1 MPLTGPA
8 TAQDRPIGA
17 DNWNLD
23 WILFLAI
30 LSPILTIIL
39 PWYYAIYWTALLPL
53 IPEDKISQ
61 YGGMFKF
68 DGLAGLSVYPSIFSA
83 MVQVDNNLQRTGLFF
98 LAPWAFIGML
108 FFVWVDWRK
117 GMIEAGRL
125 PADAP
130 KVPWWKP
137 IKVAKDSI
145 TEAPL

>member
-1 MPLTGPA
+1 M
-8 TAQDRPIGA
+8 QFRPIGP

-30 LSPILTIIL
+30 LSPVFAIIL
-39 PWYYAIYWTALLPL
+39 PFYFSIWWAALLPL
-53 IPEDKISQ
+53 VPEDKISQ

-68 DGLAGLSVYPSIFSA
+68 VGLAGLAVYPSIFSA

-98 LAPWAFIGML
+98 LAPWTVIGML
-108 FFVWVDWRK
+108 FFMWVDWRK

-130 KVPWWKP
+130 KVKWWKP
-137 IKVAKDSI
+137 IKLAKDST

>member
-1 MPLTGPA
+1 MRAFYDEDYDG
-8 TAQDRPIGA
+8 IGEF
-17 DNWNLD
+17 NLD
-23 WILFLAI
+23 YILFLAI
-30 LSPILTIIL
+30 IGPVLAIAL
-39 PWYYAIYWTALLPL
+39 PWYYALYYIAMLPL
-53 IPEDKISQ
+53 MPKDKIAQ
-61 YGGMFKF
+61 YTGIFTF
-68 DGLAGLSVYPSIFSA
+68 VRLVGLLVYPSIYTA

-137 IKVAKDSI
+137 IKVAKGI
-145 TEAPL
+145 TETPL

>member
-1 MPLTGPA
+1 M
-8 TAQDRPIGA
+8 
-17 DNWNLD
+17 
-23 WILFLAI
+23 FLAI
-30 LSPILTIIL
+30 LSPILAIIY
-39 PWYYAIYWTALLPL
+39 PWYFAVWWVALLPL

-61 YGGMFKF
+61 YGGMFTF
-68 DGLAGLSVYPSIFSA
+68 VRLVGLLVYPSIFTA

-98 LAPWAFIGML
+98 LAPWAAIGML

-137 IKVAKDSI
+137 IKLAKDSI
-145 TEAPL
+145 KEAPL

>member
-1 MPLTGPA
+1 MWWAALVPLV
-8 TAQDRPIGA
+8 
-17 DNWNLD
+17 
-23 WILFLAI
+23 
-30 LSPILTIIL
+30 
-39 PWYYAIYWTALLPL
+39 
-53 IPEDKISQ
+53 PEDKISQ

-68 DGLAGLSVYPSIFSA
+68 VGLAGLSVDPSIFSA
-83 MVQVDNNLQRTGLFF
+83 RVQVDNNLQRTGLFF

-108 FFVWVDWRK
+108 CLGWVVWRK

-130 KVPWWKP
+130 KVKWWKP